1 MRTVS
6 ALAAGVILSALPLS
20 AADTFP
26 DIEYITG
33 KAGFNQKVKGMLVVD
48 EKEVRFADKNGNT
61 VFSVPIPDV
70 VDATRSREREEG
82 SFGRKMA
89 LGIFASKNA
98 EYLRLETKS
107 ATGAEVIVFQTKKEK
122 SPGIAAKIKFQRDA
136 AKPPSTP

>member
-1 MRTVS
+1 
-6 ALAAGVILSALPLS
+6 LGLPPAGLDAPASYPGARVTIP
-20 AADTFP
+20 
-26 DIEYITG
+26 G